1 MKNLLATTTMLALV
15 CHAFAFTDSAEIY
28 FKKGMEEKNAHRF
41 LLANQA
47 FEKAISFNASYTE
60 AYVQN
65 AYTALEMRQP
75 SAAIQNFE
83 KVLALQPQITEVL
96 KELTTLYYNYRR
108 YDKAIALANQCTGC
122 ENAQRVLGMCYYQ
135 QEDYAKAIKYLEDYL
150 QNHLQDA
157 EVLYSIGRSY
167 IDMEQY
173 KKAVSYYEK
182 AVQADPSKAGWL
194 NELGLLYYNT
204 NNYKNATIAFNK
216 ALEAGYN
223 PSNDFKENLAFS
235 YIYAGEFEKGEI
247 LVKEVFSKKPGN
259 TTLLRDAA
267 QAFYNVKQY
276 DRCLLFCQRLMEV
289 NDKDA
294 KALYQAGMCFQ
305 KKGQNEK
312 GEKMC
317 DKAIEMD
324 PSLSNLRQ
332 KQEMPGF

>member
-83 KVLALQPQITEVL
+83 KVLALQPQNKEAI

>member
-1 MKNLLATTTMLALV
+1 M
-15 CHAFAFTDSAEIY
+15 
-28 FKKGMEEKNAHRF
+28 
-41 LLANQA
+41 
-47 FEKAISFNASYTE
+47 
-60 AYVQN
+60 
-65 AYTALEMRQP
+65 
-75 SAAIQNFE
+75 
-83 KVLALQPQITEVL
+83 
-96 KELTTLYYNYRR
+96 
-108 YDKAIALANQCTGC
+108 
-122 ENAQRVLGMCYYQ
+122 
-135 QEDYAKAIKYLEDYL
+135 EDYL

>member
-15 CHAFAFTDSAEIY
+15 CHALAFTDSAEIY

-83 KVLALQPQITEVL
+83 KVLALQPQNKEAI

>member
-83 KVLALQPQITEVL
+83 KVLALQPQNKEAI

-235 YIYAGEFEKGEI
+235 YIYAI
-247 LVKEVFSKKPGN
+247 LLHPGDDFVKEVFSKKPGN